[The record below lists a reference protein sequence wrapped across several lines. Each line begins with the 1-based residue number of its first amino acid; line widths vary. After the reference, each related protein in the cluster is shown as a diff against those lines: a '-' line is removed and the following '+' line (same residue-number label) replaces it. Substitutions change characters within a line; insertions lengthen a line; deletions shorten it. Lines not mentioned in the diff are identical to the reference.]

1 MRVPA
6 SRRSPRARWGA
17 LLLALAGPACA
28 LDINQ
33 ANAAELD
40 SIRGIGP
47 GMSTPMLTERAKA
60 PFKDW
65 ADLIAR
71 TKGLGPGN
79 AARFS
84 AQGLTVNGQA
94 YERPAAAA
102 SAAPRP
108 TSPAPQH

>member
-6 SRRSPRARWGA
+6 FRRARYALWGA
-17 LLLALAGPACA
+17 LLMATAGPACA

-33 ANAAELD
+33 ASAAELD

-47 GMSTPMLTERAKA
+47 GMSTPILAERAKA

-79 AARFS
+79 ATRFS
-84 AQGLTVNGQA
+84 AQGLTVNGQP
-94 YERPAAAA
+94 YERPALP
-102 SAAPRP
+102 SSAPR
-108 TSPAPQH
+108 

>member
-6 SRRSPRARWGA
+6 SRLRPCALLGA
-17 LLLALAGPACA
+17 LLLTLAGSACA

-33 ANAAELD
+33 ASAAELD

-47 GMSTPMLTERAKA
+47 GMSTPMLAERAKA

-65 ADLIAR
+65 HDLIAR
-71 TKGLGPGN
+71 TKGLGPGT

-94 YERPAAAA
+94 YARPAAAA
-102 SAAPRP
+102 SAA
-108 TSPAPQH
+108 Q